1 MKAKDFIQLLE
12 YGKAFKT
19 PKAKRTKK
27 IEDRISYADIDISML
42 LHKKLEEAQVLE
54 KLLKDHEKIHKKR
67 RRKKRNS
74 SGQWPTF
81 PTFLV
86 ATLRAVFQPVRP
98 ASELAELPL
107 AGSGTN
113 FGIYDDNDPRKTIRP
128 RPTTSCPPE
137 PGGISWRAYQEDIMP
152 GYVPLANTNNYAVRH
167 NPFVY
172 FDDVT
177 GTNNRITPTASL
189 TSGLTKNWPPTS
201 PITPLPVIISSR
213 QTSKMTVTIPFRPIT
228 TRPGRSI
235 TGWPLN
241 FPNPRLARLF
251 K

>member
-1 MKAKDFIQLLE
+1 LE

-54 KLLKDHEKIHKKR
+54 KLLKDHEKIHKEEKK
-67 RRKKRNS
+67 KKRNS

-86 ATLRAVFQPVRP
+86 ATFASSISTRP
-98 ASELAELPL
+98 ACIRACRITSGWKRAQTLA
-107 AGSGTN
+107 STTTTT
-113 FGIYDDNDPRKTIRP
+113 PRKTIRP
-128 RPTTSCPPE
+128 RPTTSFPPE
-137 PGGISWRAYQEDIMP
+137 PGGHLVAAYQEDIMP

-177 GTNNRITPTASL
+177 GTNNPHYAYGIASHPAL
-189 TSGLTKNWPPTS
+189 PRTGRRPHQSRRC
-201 PITPLPVIISSR
+201 PL
-213 QTSKMTVTIPFRPIT
+213 
-228 TRPGRSI
+228 
-235 TGWPLN
+235 
-241 FPNPRLARLF
+241 
-251 K
+251 